1 MKPAKPID
9 YSQYGEQ
16 AVILAH
22 TPPEG
27 NLLDLGAFHPTKLSN
42 SRALI
47 ERGYEAVL
55 VDVNPWSV
63 RELVREHGNNP
74 KIQVIQAAV
83 THVRPAPG
91 EPQRWATFNFTDDAV
106 STCDAGVHNLWAKA
120 GGYYGKCEVPL
131 IWVHDLPGIAW
142 YYEFIS
148 IDLEGGSAYMFKE
161 LLPHADVDG
170 VPPALR
176 CICVEHDSRQAEL
189 KAFASER
196 GWKCVLENSTN
207 LVFAR

>member
-1 MKPAKPID
+1 MKD

-27 NLLDLGAFHPTKLSN
+27 KLLDLGAFHPTKLSN

-55 VDVNPWSV
+55 ADVNPASI
-63 RELVREHGNNP
+63 RDLVAEYGNNP

-83 THVRPAPG
+83 THKTPTRHAD
-91 EPQRWATFNFTDDAV
+91 WATFNFTDDAV
-106 STCDAGVHNLWAKA
+106 STCDAGVHRLWTKA
-120 GGYYGKCEVPL
+120 GGYYGRCTVPL
-131 IWVHDLPGIAW
+131 IWIHDLPGGLHEYA
-142 YYEFIS
+142 FVN
-148 IDLEGGSAYMFKE
+148 IDLEGGSAEMFLN
-161 LLPHADVDG
+161 LLGSMFSSA
-170 VPPALR
+170 R
-176 CICVEHDSRQAEL
+176 CICVEHDSRQTEL
-189 KAFASER
+189 KNLATSL

>member
-1 MKPAKPID
+1 MKPVKPTD

-22 TPPEG
+22 TPSEG
-27 NLLDLGAFHPTKLSN
+27 KLLDLGAFHPTKLSN

-47 ERGYEAVL
+47 ESGYEAVL
-55 VDVNPWSV
+55 VDVNPASI
-63 RELVREHGNNP
+63 RNLVAEYGNNP

-83 THVRPAPG
+83 THKTLRHA
-91 EPQRWATFNFTDDAV
+91 EWANFSLTDDAV
-106 STCDAGVHNLWAKA
+106 STYDQKVFKVWEKA
-120 GGYYGKCEVPL
+120 GGYYGRCTVPL
-131 IWVHDLPGIAW
+131 LHVYSLPGIRW
-142 YYEFIS
+142 HTLSFVN
-148 IDLEGGSAYMFKE
+148 IDLEGGSADMFIE
-161 LLPHADVDG
+161 LLDSLETAT
-170 VPPALR
+170 
-176 CICVEHDSRQAEL
+176 CICVEHDSRPTEL

>member
-1 MKPAKPID
+1 MKD

-27 NLLDLGAFHPTKLSN
+27 RLLDLGAFHPTKLSN

-63 RELVREHGNNP
+63 RELVREYGNNP

-83 THVRPAPG
+83 THEIPAQGG
-91 EPQRWATFNFTDDAV
+91 EDQKWVTFNFTDDAV
-106 STCDAGVHNLWAKA
+106 STCDAGVRNLWSKA
-120 GGYYGKCEVPL
+120 GGYYGRCTVPL
-131 IWVHDLPGIAW
+131 IWVWDLPLGNLQG
-142 YYEFIS
+142 YRFVN
-148 IDLEGGSAYMFKE
+148 IDLEGGSAEMFKQVAE
-161 LLPHADVDG
+161 YLAD
-170 VPPALR
+170 AT